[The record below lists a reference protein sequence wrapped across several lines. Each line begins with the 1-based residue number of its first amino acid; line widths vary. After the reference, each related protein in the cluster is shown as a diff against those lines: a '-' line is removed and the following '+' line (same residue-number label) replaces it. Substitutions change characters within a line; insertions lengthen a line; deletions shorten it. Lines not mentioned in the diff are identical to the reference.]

1 MYFKATL
8 LMLIGIY
15 FDGSFTQDFGY
26 DGDHGPDH
34 WGEDYG
40 ECFGKHQSPINID
53 SEHVVKKVLP
63 QLKIKHF
70 LEKPKEMSITNNGH
84 TVQLTV
90 NVENMPIVSGGPLTG
105 PYQFAQLHFHWGD
118 NDTYGSEDLIEGHSF
133 PMELHA
139 VFYKMEYGSVKSA
152 MSHEDGLT
160 VLAFFFEISDDDNEN
175 YMEFTQLLDQ
185 IVEPRT
191 SAVFTKQPSFGEL
204 FATDFTHYY
213 TYNGSLTT
221 PPCSE
226 IVTWIDFAHPI
237 YLSHNQLEKFRHLKD
252 DHHHPLTHNF
262 RPVQPLG
269 DRIIWFNVLP
279 EEEGKDVD
287 LSKPHTHDIEVD
299 EDEINKNEIE
309 KKGMR
314 PAYRK
319 EIDENPPKNDEN
331 GKGHGNQISLG
342 SSLLFLV
349 GFLLFNTL
357 S

>member
-1 MYFKATL
+1 
-8 LMLIGIY
+8 
-15 FDGSFTQDFGY
+15 
-26 DGDHGPDH
+26 
-34 WGEDYG
+34 
-40 ECFGKHQSPINID
+40 
-53 SEHVVKKVLP
+53 
-63 QLKIKHF
+63 
-70 LEKPKEMSITNNGH
+70 MSITNNGH

-175 YMEFTQLLDQ
+175 YMEFTELLDQ

-237 YLSHNQLEKFRHLKD
+237 YLSHNQ
-252 DHHHPLTHNF
+252 
-262 RPVQPLG
+262 PLG

-279 EEEGKDVD
+279 EEEGKDID

-319 EIDENPPKNDEN
+319 EIDENPPKTDED
-331 GKGHGNQISLG
+331 GKGQGHQISLG